1 MKILIIQ
8 ENGRHDNN
16 REFREC
22 FCLKRAFE
30 NLNNICDIWGLG
42 HINYND
48 TPDFNNYDI
57 IINLENYDEQNWLP
71 NLHIYSKP
79 LKILWSI
86 DAHCRG
92 EQIFEKTFHEG
103 RYDYLLHS
111 TKDYVKKDYHIWF
124 PNCYDDSLIKQLNI
138 PKKHKFGFCG
148 NYVNRKNI
156 LTELKERY
164 NLHLDIFVIG
174 KEMVKAVNEYNCHF
188 NLNIANDINYR
199 SFETIGC
206 GTILMTNYNENYEKL
221 GFINEKNCLIYKNKS
236 ELIMYIENLDYF
248 INKSDIAI
256 NGLELAKKHTYTR
269 RIEKLLQNI
278 RISN

>member
-8 ENGRHDNN
+8 ENGRHNDNRN
-16 REFREC
+16 FREC

-30 NLNNICDIWGLG
+30 NLNHICDIWGLG
-42 HINYND
+42 HANYNNIPKYD
-48 TPDFNNYDI
+48 DYDI
-57 IINLENYDEQNWLP
+57 IINLENYDEDNWIP
-71 NLHIYSKP
+71 NLRFYSKP

-92 EQIFEKTFHEG
+92 EEIFEKTFYEG
-103 RYDYLLHS
+103 GYNYLLHS

-124 PNCYDDSLIKQLNI
+124 PNCYDDTLIKKLNI
-138 PKKHKFGFCG
+138 SKKHKFGFCG

-156 LTELKERY
+156 LLELKEKY
-164 NLHLDIFVIG
+164 NLHLDIFIIG
-174 KEMVKAVNEYNCHF
+174 EEMVKVINEYNCHF

-206 GTILMTNYNENYEKL
+206 GTILMTNYNENYKEL
-221 GFINEKNCLIYKNKS
+221 GFVNEKNCLIYKNKS
-236 ELIMYIENLDYF
+236 ELNTYIENLDYF

-256 NGLELAKKHTYTR
+256 NGLELAKNHTYTK
-269 RIEKLLQNI
+269 RIEKLLNDI
-278 RISN
+278 KI